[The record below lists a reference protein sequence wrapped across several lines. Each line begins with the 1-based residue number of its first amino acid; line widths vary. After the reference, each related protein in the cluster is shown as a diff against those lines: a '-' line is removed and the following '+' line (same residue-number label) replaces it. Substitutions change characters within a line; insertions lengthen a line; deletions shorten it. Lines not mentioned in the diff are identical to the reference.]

1 MSNFG
6 KSVEIDRIIDDDG
19 MYLTL
24 EEFKMVMQY
33 LITSL
38 IFNSTSFD
46 MLSINS
52 NPILSITS
60 SIEDLKR
67 EVVDKR
73 NIAFEDIGFVFYENE
88 EGAAVSPEF
97 VLLQTMENV
106 KKNPKKIALLYGL
119 LRNRVGKD
127 NLSSID
133 LKRVHEEL
141 KNEKQIKSKAT
152 KGLYR
157 LEFDYPIEYL
167 RGVEVSYKLVSVID
181 EFISSILDYF
191 CDDFNEYSD
200 PEYLKVEDKIDAMY
214 QKCSKKDYDKTQEKA
229 YDMRDTAKEEAIKRY
244 KNKLFNN
251 QKIAVSELV
260 RLLIDKLKSNIIGYD
275 YKEVS
280 TRRGYCYLTEL
291 GIDEVL
297 YYAHPA
303 DKYDCNRR
311 AFAIENPCGQ
321 DYDEYYVE
329 REENKKENDDDGEIS
344 VVRKIYM

>member
-24 EEFKMVMQY
+24 EEFKNTLEYV
-33 LITSL
+33 ISSL
-38 IFNSTSFD
+38 VFGN
-46 MLSINS
+46 LSLNMIKANDYVASLSLSSLENLKQRIINMENINFTELGFAYS
-52 NPILSITS
+52 
-60 SIEDLKR
+60 ED
-67 EVVDKR
+67 
-73 NIAFEDIGFVFYENE
+73 GE
-88 EGAAVSPEF
+88 EAIVSPDF
-97 VLLQTMENV
+97 VLLQTFEQV
-106 KKNPKKIALLYGL
+106 KKDPKKIAALYKLLV
-119 LRNRVGKD
+119 NKVGKD

-133 LKRVHEEL
+133 LKRVYEEL
-141 KNEKQIKSKAT
+141 KNEKQIKSKAI

-167 RGVEVSYKLVSVID
+167 RGVDVSYKLVSVID

-229 YDMRDTAKEEAIKRY
+229 YDMRDAAKEEAIKRY

-275 YKEVS
+275 YKKVS
-280 TRRGYCYLTEL
+280 TRSGYCYLTEL

-329 REENKKENDDDGEIS
+329 REENNKENDDGEIT

>member
-24 EEFKMVMQY
+24 EEFKIVMQY

-52 NPILSITS
+52 NPMLSITS
-60 SIEDLKR
+60 SIEVLKR

-106 KKNPKKIALLYGL
+106 KKSPKKIAILYGL

-133 LKRVHEEL
+133 LKRVYEEL
-141 KNEKQIKSKAT
+141 KKEKRTKSKAT

-181 EFISSILDYF
+181 EFISDILDYF
-191 CDDFNEYSD
+191 SYDFDEYSD
-200 PEYLKVEDKIDAMY
+200 PEYLKVEDEIDAMY
-214 QKCSKKDYDKTQEKA
+214 QKCSKDEYYKIQEKA
-229 YDMRDTAKEEAIKRY
+229 YDMRDKAKEEALERY
-244 KNKLFNN
+244 KNKLFAN

-275 YKEVS
+275 YEKAS
-280 TRRGYCYLTEL
+280 TRRGYLTEL
-291 GIDEVL
+291 GLDEVL

-303 DKYDCNRR
+303 DKYDYDRR
-311 AFAIENPCGQ
+311 TFAIENPCGQ

-329 REENKKENDDDGEIS
+329 REENKKENDDGEIT

>member
-24 EEFKMVMQY
+24 EEFKIVMQY

-52 NPILSITS
+52 NPIRSITS
-60 SIEDLKR
+60 SIEVLKR

-127 NLSSID
+127 NLSNID
-133 LKRVHEEL
+133 LKKVYEEL
-141 KNEKQIKSKAT
+141 KNEKQTKSKET

-157 LEFDYPIEYL
+157 LDFDYPIEYL
-167 RGVEVSYKLVSVID
+167 RGVEVSYNLDSVID

-191 CDDFNEYSD
+191 CDDFNEFSD
-200 PEYLKVEDKIDAMY
+200 PEYLKVEDKIDSMY
-214 QKCSKKDYDKTQEKA
+214 QKCSKEDYYKTQEKV
-229 YDMRDTAKEEAIKRY
+229 YDMRDKAKEEAVKRY

-280 TRRGYCYLTEL
+280 TRSGYCYLTEL

-303 DKYDCNRR
+303 DKYDLHRR
-311 AFAIENPCGQ
+311 TFAIENPCGQ

-329 REENKKENDDDGEIS
+329 REENKKENDDGEIT

>member
-1 MSNFG
+1 M
-6 KSVEIDRIIDDDG
+6 
-19 MYLTL
+19 
-24 EEFKMVMQY
+24 
-33 LITSL
+33 
-38 IFNSTSFD
+38 
-46 MLSINS
+46 
-52 NPILSITS
+52 
-60 SIEDLKR
+60 
-67 EVVDKR
+67 
-73 NIAFEDIGFVFYENE
+73 
-88 EGAAVSPEF
+88 SPEF

-133 LKRVHEEL
+133 LKRVYEEL

-191 CDDFNEYSD
+191 CDDFDEYSD

-275 YKEVS
+275 YKEAS
-280 TRRGYCYLTEL
+280 TRRGFLTEL

-297 YYAHPA
+297 YFAHPA
-303 DKYDCNRR
+303 DKYDYDRR

-329 REENKKENDDDGEIS
+329 REENNKENDDGEIT

>member
-24 EEFKMVMQY
+24 EEFKIVMQY

-38 IFNSTSFD
+38 IFNSISFD

-52 NPILSITS
+52 NPIRSITS
-60 SIEDLKR
+60 SIEVLKR

-127 NLSSID
+127 NLSNID
-133 LKRVHEEL
+133 LKKVYEEL
-141 KNEKQIKSKAT
+141 KNEKQTKSKET

-167 RGVEVSYKLVSVID
+167 RGVEVSYKLDSVID

-191 CDDFNEYSD
+191 CDDFNEFSD
-200 PEYLKVEDKIDAMY
+200 PEYLKVEDKIDSMY
-214 QKCSKKDYDKTQEKA
+214 QKCSKKNYYKTQEKV
-229 YDMRDTAKEEAIKRY
+229 YDMRDKAKEEAVKRY

-275 YKEVS
+275 YEEAL
-280 TRRGYCYLTEL
+280 TRNGYLTEL

-297 YYAHPA
+297 YFAHPA
-303 DKYDCNRR
+303 DKYDYDRR
-311 AFAIENPCGQ
+311 TFAIENPCGQ

>member
-24 EEFKMVMQY
+24 EEFKIVMQY

-52 NPILSITS
+52 NPIRSITS
-60 SIEDLKR
+60 SIEVLKR

-133 LKRVHEEL
+133 LKRVYEEL
-141 KNEKQIKSKAT
+141 KNEKQTKSKET

-167 RGVEVSYKLVSVID
+167 RGVEVSYNLDSVIY

-191 CDDFNEYSD
+191 CDDFNEFSD
-200 PEYLKVEDKIDAMY
+200 PEYLKVEDKIDSMY
-214 QKCSKKDYDKTQEKA
+214 QKCSKEDYYKTQEKV
-229 YDMRDTAKEEAIKRY
+229 YDMRDKAKEEAVKRY

-275 YKEVS
+275 YEKARS
-280 TRRGYCYLTEL
+280 GYLTKL
-291 GIDEVL
+291 GLGLDEVR

-303 DKYDCNRR
+303 DKYDLHRR
-311 AFAIENPCGQ
+311 TFVIENPCGQ

-329 REENKKENDDDGEIS
+329 REENQKENDDGEIT